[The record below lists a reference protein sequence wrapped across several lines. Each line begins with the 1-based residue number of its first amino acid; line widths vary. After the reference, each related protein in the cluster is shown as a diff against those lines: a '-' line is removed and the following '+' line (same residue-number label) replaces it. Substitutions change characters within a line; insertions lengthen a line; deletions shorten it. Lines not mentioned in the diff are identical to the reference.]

1 MTAGSSS
8 PPTASER
15 DACAPGSVG
24 RSGRVEIDR
33 SSADRPTDRPDA
45 KLNVYVPVGMGCSP
59 VPSTAAGAAD
69 ADGDE
74 FQYCAAHAVAGL
86 LADGRLCAA
95 VRSASDSFGR
105 IGFDVLATVI
115 RRQSRYDLARV
126 AGLSGSHADR
136 WTSLVGRSTG
146 QFMAEVVFF
155 PPGQARVPAT
165 PSGWTVTAAS
175 NGGGGVP
182 LRAADG
188 IRPLPVESFGF
199 LRILK
204 ARELRSRPSLT
215 GVKRQ
220 RRGCR

>member
-1 MTAGSSS
+1 MHAH
-8 PPTASER
+8 PDR
-15 DACAPGSVG
+15 SVG
-24 RSGRVEIDR
+24 RVGWKLTGLL
-33 SSADRPTDRPDA
+33 PTDRPDA

-59 VPSTAAGAAD
+59 VPSTVAGAAD

-146 QFMAEVVFF
+146 RFMAEVVF
-155 PPGQARVPAT
+155 
-165 PSGWTVTAAS
+165 
-175 NGGGGVP
+175 
-182 LRAADG
+182 
-188 IRPLPVESFGF
+188 
-199 LRILK
+199 
-204 ARELRSRPSLT
+204 SRR
-215 GVKRQ
+215 G
-220 RRGCR
+220 RRGCRPRRRGGL